1 MTGDH
6 TVEACWRPALAGVPR
21 RRLPAPRRATVV
33 AAHPDDETLGA
44 GGVVRHLHRQGTEVV
59 LVVATD
65 GEAAFPDS
73 PADERAELAGIRR
86 RELRAALDRMGLDGV
101 DPVWLGLPDSGL
113 AEHEDA
119 LVSVLRELMADSDL
133 CLFPWPDDP
142 HPDHRAAGR
151 AAAAAAPVGAHRWS
165 YPIWLWHWR
174 APEDRSIPWD
184 RALLHPLSSD
194 DRAARGAAIAEFT
207 SQLKPGP
214 RGEDPILDE
223 DMLSHLD
230 RDGEVLFREPRGN
243 TAPQGRF
250 VELYERRADPWDGN
264 GWYERRRRAVLLSA
278 LPRERYGHA
287 VEPACGP
294 GHLTRA
300 LAGRCD
306 RVDAFDAVP
315 AAVRAARRATSD
327 LPGVRVRDGRLPAG
341 LPAGPVDLVV
351 LSEILYYLDDQ
362 DLTATLDGAVTV
374 LRPGGHLLAAHW
386 LPWAPEA
393 PRSGWDAHRRLVSR
407 PELRCLV
414 AHEDEEFVTHVLE
427 RR

>member
-1 MTGDH
+1 MTGGH
-6 TVEACWRPALAGVPR
+6 TAEDRWHPALAGVPQ
-21 RRLPAPRRATVV
+21 RRLTAPRRATVV

-65 GEAAFPDS
+65 GEAAFPGS
-73 PADERAELAGIRR
+73 PADERAELAGTRR
-86 RELRAALDRMGLDGV
+86 RELRAALDRMGLDEV
-101 DPVWLGLPDSGL
+101 DPVWLGLPDSAL
-113 AEHEDA
+113 ADHEEH
-119 LVSVLRELMADSDL
+119 LVAALRELMADSDL

-142 HPDHRAAGR
+142 HPDHQAAGR
-151 AAAAAAPVGAHRWS
+151 AAAAAAPVAAHRWS

-174 APEDRSIPWD
+174 APEDPSIPWD
-184 RALLHPLSSD
+184 RALLHPLSSG
-194 DRAARGAAIAEFT
+194 DRATRDAAIAEFV

-214 RGEDPILDE
+214 RGEEPILDE
-223 DMLSHLD
+223 EMLSHLD
-230 RDGEVLFREPRGN
+230 RDGEVLFREPRRR
-243 TAPQGRF
+243 TAPRDRF
-250 VELYERRADPWDGN
+250 VELYERRDDPWDGT

-300 LAGRCD
+300 LAERCD

-315 AAVRAARRATSD
+315 AAVRTARRATSN
-327 LPGVRVRDGRLPAG
+327 LPGVRVRDGRLPAA
-341 LPAGPVDLVV
+341 LPGGPVDLVV
-351 LSEILYYLDDQ
+351 LSEILYYLDDR
-362 DLTATLDGAVTV
+362 DLTATLDRVVAA

-393 PRSGWDAHRRLVSR
+393 PRDGRDVHRRLAAR

-414 AHEDEEFVTHVLE
+414 AHEDEEFVTHVWE